1 MKNTLLKLGGV
12 LALAGVGYYFYNKN
26 KSLKSKLTTTNISE
40 PTKAGFDR
48 EKASKELAKAFFP
61 LLNKKS
67 SMQPQPVI
75 IDAKTG
81 LPRAVPMAT
90 NNIRRNLLTELT
102 LYNKF
107 LGGLNGI
114 LDDSDAEFIVSNYK
128 QYAQA
133 GDDRKFKPDLDTQIR
148 LEKIQKKYPVAIKEL
163 DFS

>member
-67 SMQPQPVI
+67 SMQPPVRL
-75 IDAKTG
+75 DGNTG
-81 LPRAVPMAT
+81 LQVAVP
-90 NNIRRNLLTELT
+90 IKRNLLTELT

-107 LGGLNGI
+107 LVGLNGI
-114 LDDSDAEFIVSNYK
+114 LDDSDAEFTVSIYK

-148 LEKIQKKYPVAIKEL
+148 IEKIQKKYPVAFREL
-163 DFS
+163 EVG